1 VTRPSLGAEDVAL
14 LCAEAPGTQLQIGAL
29 CFFEAAPLRD
39 AHGRLRVDELRS
51 HVESRLDSLPR
62 FRQRIAPAIAEVA
75 APVWVDDVDFDV
87 GRHTP
92 HVELPPPGGTE
103 ALRVFMDRL
112 LSEPMDLAHPLWD
125 IHSVEGVDDDVIAI
139 VVRAHHVMA
148 DGLAL
153 HDAATLLLDSEPRP
167 ATTGAPAWSPEPF
180 PGSLRLSLGALADR
194 TGRQVRLALDIA
206 RNVFDPRRVASNTR
220 TAARAARSL
229 RGSARLVAPRLPF
242 TRPVGHRR
250 AFAWTSIPMAD
261 VIAVKKAR
269 AATVNDVVLAI
280 VAGAVR
286 RALEEGG
293 AYDATGLEPRA
304 LVPIGV
310 RGRRT
315 TVPGNRF
322 SVMAVGL
329 PVGVDDP
336 LRRVDLVHSQ
346 MHPATA
352 HSGDGLLAHLFSIA
366 DVIPIPV
373 LRALVPP
380 VLARQ
385 PLVNLAVSNIPGSRE
400 PLYLLESRMLGLSP
414 FITGVG
420 NIAVLIGVLSYA
432 DDLGIGVTVD
442 PDVAGDPEVV
452 ARHVRA
458 AAEELARLAR

>member
-1 VTRPSLGAEDVAL
+1 
-14 LCAEAPGTQLQIGAL
+14 
-29 CFFEAAPLRD
+29 
-39 AHGRLRVDELRS
+39 
-51 HVESRLDSLPR
+51 
-62 FRQRIAPAIAEVA
+62 
-75 APVWVDDVDFDV
+75 
-87 GRHTP
+87 
-92 HVELPPPGGTE
+92 
-103 ALRVFMDRL
+103 
-112 LSEPMDLAHPLWD
+112 
-125 IHSVEGVDDDVIAI
+125 
-139 VVRAHHVMA
+139 
-148 DGLAL
+148 
-153 HDAATLLLDSEPRP
+153 
-167 ATTGAPAWSPEPF
+167 
-180 PGSLRLSLGALADR
+180 
-194 TGRQVRLALDIA
+194 
-206 RNVFDPRRVASNTR
+206 
-220 TAARAARSL
+220 
-229 RGSARLVAPRLPF
+229 
-242 TRPVGHRR
+242 
-250 AFAWTSIPMAD
+250 MAD